1 MSENQSCTQWGT
13 HEILAAPIGREK
25 KILQKQTTE
34 LWEYRDH
41 LAENGKRRTICRE
54 GKEINVRTFRSK
66 FSWEK
71 SAKLLRHFSWDL
83 SRLKLTKK
91 QSECVIYSQR
101 CYICTYQTVH
111 SCQCVIGIIEGIGQ
125 LVHPIIGFTVS
136 IETNSHGNTE
146 KSQGEKLQ
154 LVVIIRPS
162 WNMHMQKS
170 AEGFP
175 QIWNTIQICHSQS
188 FTLLHDFY

>member
-1 MSENQSCTQWGT
+1 MQNY
-13 HEILAAPIGREK
+13 
-25 KILQKQTTE
+25 LQG
-34 LWEYRDH
+34 
-41 LAENGKRRTICRE
+41 GK
-54 GKEINVRTFRSK
+54 GDNVRTFRRK
-66 FSWEK
+66 FGWEK
-71 SAKLLRHFSWDL
+71 SAKLLGHFNWNL

-91 QSECVIYSQR
+91 KKQSECDIYSQR

-154 LVVIIRPS
+154 LVLIIRPS
-162 WNMHMQKS
+162 RNMHMQKS

-175 QIWNTIQICHSQS
+175 QIWNPIQICHSQS
-188 FTLLHDFY
+188 FTLMIAWFLLNILTGFTMLLASNKCAHFTMF